1 MQVRVIGAA
10 DLIGQFEDA
19 LAGLGFAEAR
29 RYPSHRG
36 PDVRLYV
43 TIDDRHAGKLLAL
56 LATHVTAVAAE
67 NKARAY
73 RTAGMYQPREEPDP
87 KPARKRTTKTKPT
100 KTTKPK
106 TTSKGKSHGKQ

>member
-10 DLIGQFEDA
+10 DLISQFEDA

-36 PDVRLYV
+36 PDVRLYI

-67 NKARAY
+67 QKVRA
-73 RTAGMYQPREEPDP
+73 YQPREEPAP

-100 KTTKPK
+100 KTAKPK